1 VKQSQS
7 KPSTSKKQDTSE
19 NTLPSFASK
28 CGILSDLW
36 FDYGDDEDF
45 KDFMA
50 YNDLGLPI
58 AYAIHGEIVLP
69 TDLAK
74 QYVNETFDLFAKSLG
89 LDPQGEWWNL
99 EEMFESSLNLEN
111 E

>member
-45 KDFMA
+45 KDFMT

-58 AYAIHGEIVLP
+58 AYAIHGGIVLP
-69 TDLAK
+69 TDLAR